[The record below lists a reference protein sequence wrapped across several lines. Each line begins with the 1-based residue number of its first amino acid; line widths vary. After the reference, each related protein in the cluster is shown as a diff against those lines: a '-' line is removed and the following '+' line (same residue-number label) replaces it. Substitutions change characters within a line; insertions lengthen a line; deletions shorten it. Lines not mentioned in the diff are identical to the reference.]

1 MRYIYK
7 MLFIVSLLSCALGSC
22 SDDNDGGEIVSP
34 SDDVS
39 NVINPVVGLKAKA
52 TLHENEIE
60 LSWVNPNND
69 HLLKVEIVYKAHG
82 TETRAS
88 ANPLLIDA
96 VKGKRETCI
105 ITVPRYDTYTISVTA
120 LNKAGVRS
128 KSCTVDVQPLKPREI
143 ELISLPTFL
152 GRADTLMR
160 AMMDLMRGGPR
171 SAWNTSYPK
180 ATGPYWGG
188 DATVWGQG
196 AGFSAYTALREA
208 SVGTDLASYYAAI
221 DESMLASLNY
231 FLTNDGG
238 INAYGCYPANGNDRF
253 YDDNAWIGLDMIDLY
268 TLTGKQKYL
277 EKAVM
282 VWEYLQKGTNDVAGG
297 GIHWRELPP
306 SVGKH
311 TCSTAPGTVLAAKL
325 YIITNDAKYLD
336 NAIELYSW
344 LKKTLQ
350 DPDDYLYWDNAR
362 EVDGEIQI
370 GKEKYSYN
378 TGQPMQAAVLL
389 YKITGNHSYLT
400 DAQNMARA
408 AYSRWFR
415 NYYSA
420 PLKESFKIISGSN
433 TWFNAILFRGY
444 IELYKTELAMNG
456 KADRTYV
463 SAYEKTMSHAWLSKC
478 RQDTYLLNDDFTGNV
493 SQTVWGILT
502 EGACVEMLARL
513 ASLERDGI

>member
-1 MRYIYK
+1 
-7 MLFIVSLLSCALGSC
+7 
-22 SDDNDGGEIVSP
+22 
-34 SDDVS
+34 
-39 NVINPVVGLKAKA
+39 
-52 TLHENEIE
+52 
-60 LSWVNPNND
+60 
-69 HLLKVEIVYKAHG
+69 
-82 TETRAS
+82 
-88 ANPLLIDA
+88 
-96 VKGKRETCI
+96 
-105 ITVPRYDTYTISVTA
+105 
-120 LNKAGVRS
+120 
-128 KSCTVDVQPLKPREI
+128 
-143 ELISLPTFL
+143 
-152 GRADTLMR
+152 
-160 AMMDLMRGGPR
+160 
-171 SAWNTSYPK
+171 
-180 ATGPYWGG
+180 
-188 DATVWGQG
+188 
-196 AGFSAYTALREA
+196 
-208 SVGTDLASYYAAI
+208 
-221 DESMLASLNY
+221 
-231 FLTNDGG
+231 
-238 INAYGCYPANGNDRF
+238 
-253 YDDNAWIGLDMIDLY
+253 
-268 TLTGKQKYL
+268 
-277 EKAVM
+277 M
-282 VWEYLQKGTNDVAGG
+282 VWEYLQKGTNDIAGG

-325 YIITNDAKYLD
+325 YLATNDTKYLD

-389 YKITGNHSYLT
+389 YKITSNQSYLT
-400 DAQNMARA
+400 DARNMARA

-444 IELYKTELAMNG
+444 IELYKMELAMNG

-478 RQDTYLLNDDFTGNV
+478 RQDTYLLNDDFTGNA